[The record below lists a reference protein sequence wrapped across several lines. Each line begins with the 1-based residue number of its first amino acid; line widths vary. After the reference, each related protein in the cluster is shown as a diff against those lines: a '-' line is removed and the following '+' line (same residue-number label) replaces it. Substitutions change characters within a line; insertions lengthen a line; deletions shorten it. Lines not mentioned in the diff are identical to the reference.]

1 MEDNRILEKDYTEE
15 ETGQQVLENEST
27 LLEGLL
33 AAADYASNEEL
44 TLNITRKGKRYFSFT
59 VHPIPEDMMQEIRK
73 KYTRYEKNR
82 KNGMITSEELDVAKF
97 RSSVI
102 YNSTVEADKERI
114 WDNKQLWEGLRR
126 QGKNIINA
134 LDVIEAVLIQGEKER
149 IMRALDQLCG
159 YDEEELIETAKN

>member
-1 MEDNRILEKDYTEE
+1 MEDNKILEKDYTEE